1 MNEQE
6 MEKEI
11 EVTEEKRSVLSYTG
25 QIFRIIF
32 YIGLIYL
39 IWRFLPFSLKDFE
52 LTIKGI
58 LEPIGSVLLIL
69 AIIYSLITPQKE
81 DYDNWGWFAIWLGLG
96 VAALYGIS
104 FLL

>member
-11 EVTEEKRSVLSYTG
+11 EATKEERSVLSYVG
-25 QIFRIIF
+25 QIFRVIF

-39 IWRFLPFSLKDFE
+39 VWRFFSFSLKDFE
-52 LTIKGI
+52 LTIRGV
-58 LEPIGSVLLIL
+58 LEPVGSVLLIL
-69 AIIYSLITPQKE
+69 AILYSLITPHKE
-81 DYDNWGWFAIWLGLG
+81 EYGNWGWFAIWLGLG
-96 VAALYGIS
+96 VAGLYGVS